1 MSRLLIHVLVRKKH
15 QISKFNYFCES
26 EVVQLCQTLC
36 DPMDCSPPGSS
47 VHGILQARTVEWVAI
62 SYSRGSSRLRDRT
75 HVTCIFCTGRWFFIT
90 STSWE
95 ALYLLQVCSNCLFL
109 LESIFVVY
117 AFLGIYLFHLSY
129 LLCWLFTVF
138 PYVPFFISIR
148 SVMVH
153 WLSFLILLIHS
164 NFNFLFLG
172 QSS

>member
-1 MSRLLIHVLVRKKH
+1 MSD
-15 QISKFNYFCES
+15 S
-26 EVVQLCQTLC
+26 C
-36 DPMDCSPPGSS
+36 DTMDCSPPGSS

-75 HVTCIFCTGRWFFIT
+75 HITCIFCTGRWFFIT

-109 LESIFVVY
+109 LESIFVVN